1 MEGSNVPAMTWPVW
15 ISGRDPE
22 MDSFSPD
29 GAIIQFLVSNEDE
42 MLAESSKESHFFWEL
57 YPNFRMK

>member
-1 MEGSNVPAMTWPVW
+1 MTRPVR

-22 MDSFSPD
+22 MESFSLD

-42 MLAESSKESHFFWEL
+42 MLAESSKKSHFFWEL